1 MILVRA
7 VFQAKVGKAQELV
20 ANFKA
25 AMQQQSAASSQSRI
39 LTDLSGPWDT
49 VVIETVAESLAVWE
63 RQRAEMF
70 ADPQFQKMFAQVSDL
85 VVSGRNEYYTIEA

>member
-20 ANFKA
+20 ASFKA
-25 AMQQQSAASSQSRI
+25 ATQQSDTGDKPRI

-49 VVIETVAESLAVWE
+49 VVVETVAESLADWE

-70 ADPQFQKMFAQVSDL
+70 ASPQFQDMFAQVAEL
-85 VVSGRNEYYTIEA
+85 VVSGRNEFYTIEA

>member
-20 ANFKA
+20 SSFKS
-25 AMQQQSAASSQSRI
+25 AMQQSDSLNQSRI

-49 VVIETVAESLAVWE
+49 VVLETVAESLADWE

-70 ADPQFQKMFAQVSDL
+70 TNPQFQAFFARVADV
-85 VVSGRNEYYTIEA
+85 VVSGRNEYYTIET

>member
-20 ANFKA
+20 TNFKT
-25 AMQQQSAASSQSRI
+25 AMQPSDTPNQSRM

-49 VVIETVAESLAVWE
+49 VVVETVAESLADWE

-70 ADPQFQKMFAQVSDL
+70 ASPQFQAMFARVADL
-85 VVSGRNEYYTIEA
+85 VVSGRNEFYTIEA

>member
-7 VFQAKVGKAQELV
+7 VFQAKLGKAQELV
-20 ANFKA
+20 ASFKT
-25 AMQQQSAASSQSRI
+25 AMQQSDTPNQSRI

-49 VVIETVAESLAVWE
+49 VVVETVAESLADWE

-70 ADPQFQKMFAQVSDL
+70 ANPQFQASFAQVSNL
-85 VVSGRNEYYTIEA
+85 VVSGRNEYFTIET